1 MNEQKR
7 KEAPPINVG
16 IVCNKCGGKG
26 CEICHSGWECSIEE
40 YGVCNKCEM
49 GWKLGRNKK

>member
-1 MNEQKR
+1 MNEQKH
-7 KEAPPINVG
+7 

-26 CEICHSGWECSIEE
+26 CEVCHSGWECTIEE
-40 YGVCNKCEM
+40 YGICNKCEI